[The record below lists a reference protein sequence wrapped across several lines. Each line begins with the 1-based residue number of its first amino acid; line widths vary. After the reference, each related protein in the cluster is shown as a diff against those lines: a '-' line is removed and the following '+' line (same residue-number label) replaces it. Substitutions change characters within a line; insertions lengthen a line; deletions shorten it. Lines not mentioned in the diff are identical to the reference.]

1 MEAIRVET
9 TVQPNG
15 RVVIENLP
23 FEEGKEV
30 DVIVLEPNVSRKSK
44 SNPHPFR
51 GTAYRYDDPFSPL
64 ISLEEW
70 DPFR

>member
-30 DVIVLEPNVSRKSK
+30 EVIVLEPNLSRKSK
-44 SNPHPFR
+44 SDLHPLR
-51 GTAYRYDDPFSPL
+51 GTPYRYDDPFSPL